1 MTEEMEALYQN
12 KTWDLVPRIDHMNVI
27 GCKWVFKTK
36 LTSDGNLERLK
47 ARLVAKGFHQEE
59 GIDFTETFS
68 PVIKHATIRIV
79 LSIAKMRQWPIH
91 QLDVKNAFLHGTLNE
106 TVYMEQPPGFQDS
119 QKPYHVCSLKK
130 SLYGLRQAP
139 RAWFDKFSDFLLEY
153 GFFCSSTDPSLFI
166 YHQQQHTILLLLYV
180 DDIVLTGSSSQMLST
195 LIQSLS
201 LKFHMKDLG
210 PLHYFLGI
218 EVKQNSDHL
227 FLCQTKYASD
237 LLTRAYMSES
247 KPIATPLSLKQV
259 IMQQDS
265 VALTNPTEYRSLVG
279 ALQYLTLTRPD
290 IAYATNLLCQ
300 KLQTP
305 TVADLARLKR
315 VLRYIKGTINLG
327 LFIHSQSSLHLY
339 GFSDADW
346 AGCTETR
353 RSTTGFCTYI
363 GSNLISW
370 GAKKQ
375 STVSR
380 SSTEAEYRAL
390 ASTSAELTWISF
402 VFRDIGCALPFPT
415 HLFCDNKSAIALT
428 ANPILHARTK
438 HIEIDFHF
446 VREKV
451 SAGSLTVWYVSSNSQ
466 IADIFTKSL
475 SHFTHCQL
483 RTKLGLGVPSTPNLR
498 GNVRNIYH
506 QKEDEDGAGGTADGA
521 AETVAHIKT
530 EDPAPAKADK
540 TRRKS
545 AETDG

>member
-1 MTEEMEALYQN
+1 
-12 KTWDLVPRIDHMNVI
+12 
-27 GCKWVFKTK
+27 
-36 LTSDGNLERLK
+36 
-47 ARLVAKGFHQEE
+47 
-59 GIDFTETFS
+59 
-68 PVIKHATIRIV
+68 
-79 LSIAKMRQWPIH
+79 MRQWPIH

-265 VALTNPTEYRSLVG
+265 IALTNPTEYRSLVG

-327 LFIHSQSSLHLY
+327 LFIHSQSS
-339 GFSDADW
+339 
-346 AGCTETR
+346 
-353 RSTTGFCTYI
+353 I

-402 VFRDIGCALPFPT
+402 VLRDIGCALPFPT
-415 HLFCDNKSAIALT
+415 HL
-428 ANPILHARTK
+428 
-438 HIEIDFHF
+438 
-446 VREKV
+446 VQ
-451 SAGSLTVWYVSSNSQ
+451 YVSSSSQ

-506 QKEDEDGAGGTADGA
+506 QKEDEDGAGDTADGA

-530 EDPAPAKADK
+530 EDPALAKADK

-545 AETDG
+545 AEMDG